1 MKKSEKISLAVFCAV
16 MLCAVVYTV
25 LRLTIPR
32 PHDCSI
38 KNSDGY
44 IGWLQIYDG
53 KLYYVHFLSDSNKS
67 ILYCYDDENG
77 LRDILHCYEDEIG
90 LHGIDS
96 DENDQ
101 IISDLKD
108 AYYKVKTRT
117 NNAGMECMYEDH
129 MKGYVLKEPIAVNPK
144 ATYRYVG
151 KGRSAERFPYEDYRL
166 QEYYYGLTDEYIVGI
181 MRALQEEPKEEG
193 KAYIALV
200 DNAGNIS
207 VIPDYVV
214 YDTYPKFLLCHDN
227 CVYFWGMGAEE
238 RISIGEGEGGI
249 LECEGPRLYV
259 YIVDTGEVRK
269 LCDYSNLCRA
279 SDLYKTYVPQW
290 SSGDEYEV
298 FIDGRY
304 LYSYS
309 KNGDTDIVRFRLTY
323 DENGYP
329 LQCEYDACI
338 YDNPHLN

>member
-1 MKKSEKISLAVFCAV
+1 MKKKLIVICSISL
-16 MLCAVVYTV
+16 LCLIAIVGFKLMAPKTV
-25 LRLTIPR
+25 QCPV
-32 PHDCSI
+32 

-44 IGWLQIYDG
+44 IDLLQIYDG
-53 KLYYVHFLSDSNKS
+53 KLYYVHSLFDSKKD
-67 ILYCYDDENG
+67 ILYCYDDESG
-77 LRDILHCYEDEIG
+77 LREV
-90 LHGIDS
+90 DS
-96 DENDQ
+96 EESER
-101 IISDLKD
+101 IIPNLNAEYLKG
-108 AYYKVKTRT
+108 KTQK
-117 NNAGMECMYEDH
+117 NSAGMECKYDSINGY

-144 ATYRYVG
+144 AAYRGVG
-151 KGRSAERFPYEDYRL
+151 KGSSAERFPYEDYKL
-166 QEYYYGLTDEYIVGI
+166 TEYYYGLTDEYIVGI
-181 MRALQEEPKEEG
+181 MRSVQEEPKEEG

-200 DNAGNIS
+200 DKTGNIS

-227 CVYFWGMGAEE
+227 CVYFWGMGEE
-238 RISIGEGEGGI
+238 EGILVGEGEGGI

-279 SDLYKTYVPQW
+279 SDLYKAYVPQW
-290 SSGDEYEV
+290 SIGDEYEV
-298 FIDGRY
+298 FIDGQY

-329 LQCEYDACI
+329 LRCEYDACI